1 MAPRTAPGPVPVPVQ
16 QWMLP
21 TSPKRARDPSDTD
34 PCQTKSDS
42 EQDAALCEK
51 VDAHPDG
58 VKGQGAPA
66 EPPGRPLEEEKAED
80 REGNKEM
87 ADEDGFVENR
97 GRRRGRSKR
106 ATAKARL
113 EPERKVPSRD
123 TSEEKIKSG
132 QPDLK
137 ELFQGRAAQRAAV
150 EPAPGSKEAKK
161 AAKEAAKQAAKDR
174 AKVRKQAKK

>member
-1 MAPRTAPGPVPVPVQ
+1 MAGDVARAPRAAPGPVPVQP
-16 QWMLP
+16 WMLP

-42 EQDAALCEK
+42 EHEAALVEK
-51 VDAHPDG
+51 VEVHPVG
-58 VKGQGAPA
+58 EEGRGAA
-66 EPPGRPLEEEKAED
+66 MEPSGRPLEEEKAED

-123 TSEEKIKSG
+123 ASEANCKNG

-137 ELFQGRAAQRAAV
+137 
-150 EPAPGSKEAKK
+150 
-161 AAKEAAKQAAKDR
+161 
-174 AKVRKQAKK
+174 